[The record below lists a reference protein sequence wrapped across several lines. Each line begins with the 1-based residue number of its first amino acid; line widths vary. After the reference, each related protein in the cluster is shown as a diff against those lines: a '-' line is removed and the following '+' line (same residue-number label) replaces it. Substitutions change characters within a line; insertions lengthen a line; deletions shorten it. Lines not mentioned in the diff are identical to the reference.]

1 MEISHM
7 DTDNIIS
14 NDSENEVFLTDLEM
28 RNNEGMC
35 TALAAL
41 QHYFLL
47 TTFVFTTMLGAEFCI
62 RFIWFTPSLP
72 EHFMKSAL
80 SIGWGLPALIV
91 LITIAATLP
100 GTNGYNRK
108 EFCWLVA
115 ENEKKQLDPAKPMLL
130 SFLLPVGIILLAN
143 ICIVLAVA
151 VLVIWKKNP
160 KIKSTRRISLLK
172 NTLATF
178 SVASLLGVTWVFGYL
193 TLLDTDDNAHIIFS
207 FIFCI
212 CGSTQGLQIFIFYT
226 LRDRRFL
233 EKIAAAIRL
242 FNKCKI
248 YMNSQKYWVNR
259 MQHKKSKRHL
269 EKFRHFSDSDELI
282 SG

>member
-108 EFCWLVA
+108 EF
-115 ENEKKQLDPAKPMLL
+115 
-130 SFLLPVGIILLAN
+130 
-143 ICIVLAVA
+143 
-151 VLVIWKKNP
+151 
-160 KIKSTRRISLLK
+160 TRRISLLK